1 MTRRELTAAIARAYR
16 SGATVP
22 RLSARFH
29 VRPRFVR
36 EALRERGVPL
46 RVTGECEHPSRRV
59 GVPCPACRV
68 ARDNALRAARESAR
82 NASSRGAAQRAERLA
97 ATPVTCCYCSRET
110 VRAQAR
116 GIGRGWM
123 CREGY
128 GCAAPRATVAA

>member
-22 RLSARFH
+22 RLSVRFR

-82 NASSRGAAQRAERLA
+82 KASPRGAAQRAEALA

-128 GCAAPRATVAA
+128 GCAAPREKVAA

>member
-22 RLSARFH
+22 RISVRFH

-68 ARDNALRAARESAR
+68 ARDNALRAAKESAR
-82 NASSRGAAQRAERLA
+82 NASPRGAAQRAEALA
-97 ATPVTCCYCSRET
+97 ATPVVCCYCSRET

-128 GCAAPRATVAA
+128 GCAAPREKVAA

>member
-1 MTRRELTAAIARAYR
+1 MTRRELTAASARAYR

-22 RLSARFH
+22 RLSVRFH

-68 ARDNALRAARESAR
+68 ARDNALRAAQESAR
-82 NASSRGAAQRAERLA
+82 KASPRGAVQRAERLA

-128 GCAAPRATVAA
+128 GCAAPREKVAA

>member
-1 MTRRELTAAIARAYR
+1 VTRRELTAAIARAYR

-22 RLSARFH
+22 RISVRFH

-68 ARDNALRAARESAR
+68 ARDNALRAAKESAR
-82 NASSRGAAQRAERLA
+82 SASPRGAAQRAEALA
-97 ATPVTCCYCSRET
+97 ATPVVCCWCSRGMTRGE
-110 VRAQAR
+110 AR
-116 GIGRGWM
+116 GIGRGWQ
-123 CREGY
+123 CREGE
-128 GCAAPRATVAA
+128 GCAVARTARAA